1 MNRQK
6 ITLLS
11 VLAVVLLGMSSCST
25 VDNATINSE
34 SFEEGVYRNEYLGF
48 SIRLPRDWSLQNEEM
63 EKRIT
68 KAGSDYLGQNES
80 ESRVMQEQAET
91 AVVYL
96 FTLFKYPLGT
106 VVDYNPNIIGLAEN
120 VGDFP
125 GITSGQEYLQHVR
138 NQLLASQG
146 NFVVSDT
153 SETYTLDGHT
163 FHVLRTDINF
173 MGSIVKQKH
182 YATKIKDYILLFTYS
197 YYKHETEEE
206 LLKILKTVDFY

>member
-1 MNRQK
+1 MNRK
-6 ITLLS
+6 NTALIS
-11 VLAVVLLGMSSCST
+11 VLVAVLLGMSSCTT
-25 VDNATINSE
+25 VDKATIDAE
-34 SFEEGVYRNEYLGF
+34 TFEEGVYRNEYLGF
-48 SIRLPRDWSLQNEEM
+48 SIRLPQDWSLQNEEM

-68 KAGSDYLGQNES
+68 KAGSDYLGQNDS
-80 ESRVMQEQAET
+80 ESRVMQEQAEA

-120 VGDFP
+120 VGDYP

-153 SETYTLDGHT
+153 SHTYILDGRT
-163 FHVLRTDINF
+163 FHILRTDLNF
-173 MGSIVKQKH
+173 MGTIVKQKH

-206 LLKILKTVDFY
+206 LLNILKSVDFY